1 MEWMSDYCAPHVD
14 GLPPFW
20 GGLVGYFGYDA
31 SQYVDERIAHLMQAR
46 KDAPEKTAD
55 DFQDFEFG
63 FFDQVG
69 VVDHFR
75 KRLWLVDTVL
85 LPKGTVRS
93 PAAVERMYRS
103 AQNRL
108 RRQAVRLQRAIRSN
122 RSWGEFQA
130 DRVRSNKSEAAYR
143 LMVRRAK
150 GFIEAGDI
158 YQANLSQ
165 RFNGVWKGN
174 PWALYRH
181 LSRINPSPYAGLWR
195 SGSKWIVSSSPEL
208 LVRKEKNQ
216 LETRPIAGT
225 LKRTQGQLEEERV
238 KQFLR
243 DQKEN
248 AEHVMLVDLERND
261 LSRICKSP
269 SVRVEEALTVEA
281 YSHVYHLVSDVR
293 GELLPGKTWK
303 DVFAAVFPGGTI
315 TGCPKLSCMELIERL
330 EKAPR
335 GPYTGSMGWI
345 GFDGD
350 MTMNILIRS
359 FYLTAERFFFSVGAG
374 IVADSVPEKEY
385 QETLQKAAALF
396 QALQTH
402 QTLPLFPNHPF

>member
-1 MEWMSDYCAPHVD
+1 LGGQGRYSYFALDTPSCLLTAKNRELTIQYLSKSQSSQSGIKIGNPLDRLMEWMSDYCAPHVD

-195 SGSKWIVSSSPEL
+195 SGSKWI
-208 LVRKEKNQ
+208 
-216 LETRPIAGT
+216 
-225 LKRTQGQLEEERV
+225 
-238 KQFLR
+238 
-243 DQKEN
+243 
-248 AEHVMLVDLERND
+248 H
-261 LSRICKSP
+261 
-269 SVRVEEALTVEA
+269 
-281 YSHVYHLVSDVR
+281 
-293 GELLPGKTWK
+293 
-303 DVFAAVFPGGTI
+303 TI
-315 TGCPKLSCMELIERL
+315 TMPEA
-330 EKAPR
+330 EK
-335 GPYTGSMGWI
+335 G
-345 GFDGD
+345 
-350 MTMNILIRS
+350 
-359 FYLTAERFFFSVGAG
+359 
-374 IVADSVPEKEY
+374 VPPF
-385 QETLQKAAALF
+385 ALC
-396 QALQTH
+396 TS
-402 QTLPLFPNHPF
+402 